1 LVADARARNRT
12 AISSV
17 IAADVCVVAVPHDH
31 QRAAELLVR
40 GVQQAGVVRLG
51 EALA

>member
-1 LVADARARNRT
+1 LVADACARNRT

-17 IAADVCVVAVPHDH
+17 IARLTWVLRLSHDH

-40 GVQQAGVVRLG
+40 GVRQAGVVRLG